1 MSSFVKARRAM
12 VICSRDPPEKGVSK
26 LRFLFGSQ
34 FFWVGRF
41 CVRISLCHGDLP
53 FLIAGRLGSK
63 SRPATVFR
71 CFSLDRVCEFLTLKS
86 RRAVGNCSAEQ
97 NQGDALNPVLP
108 SGFAR
113 VFGVVFNAYKCVV
126 FLAPW
131 VSGRRVFSFLEMSF
145 WPQRRACFWCACV
158 LRREMPWG
166 QKRNLRGTAS
176 EMRSFGVRMSVRAG
190 YSIG

>member
-1 MSSFVKARRAM
+1 M

-26 LRFLFGSQ
+26 LRFLFASQ

-41 CVRISLCHGDLP
+41 CVRISPCHGDLP
-53 FLIAGRLGSK
+53 LLIAGHLGSK

-113 VFGVVFNAYKCVV
+113 VFGVVFNAYKCVFFCPVGFWASRFLV
-126 FLAPW
+126 FGNELLASAARMLL
-131 VSGRRVFSFLEMSF
+131 VRVRFASRNSMG
-145 WPQRRACFWCACV
+145 PKT
-158 LRREMPWG
+158 
-166 QKRNLRGTAS
+166 KRRGTAS
-176 EMRSFGVRMSVRAG
+176 EMRSFGARMSVRAG